1 MRFDVLTLFPEL
13 FGTFRATGILGR
25 AVEGGLVTLEAH
37 DLRRW
42 SGNRW
47 GQVDDEPYGGGA
59 GMVIQAPPV
68 LRAVRELRRSG
79 ESPGRLILL
88 SPRGRVFD
96 QQMAAELAGSSR
108 MILLCGRYEGFDE
121 RVSEILEPEELSIG
135 DYILGG
141 GEVASM
147 VVMEAVARLVPG
159 VVGDPRSVD
168 EDSFTEGLL
177 DHPAY
182 TRPAEVED
190 HRVPEILSSGHHERI
205 RRWRLEEAVRA
216 TVTRRPEL
224 VLRHWSG
231 YPAEVQALV
240 RRFAPGLAR
249 HCEAA
254 ADAGEEETP

>member
-1 MRFDVLTLFPEL
+1 MRFDVLTLFPGL
-13 FGTFRATGILGR
+13 IGAFRATGILGR
-25 AVEGGLVTLEAH
+25 AVEHGVIELEAH

-42 SGNRW
+42 AGNRW

-68 LRAVRELRRSG
+68 LRAVRELRAAG
-79 ESPGRLILL
+79 EPGRLILL

-96 QQMAAELAGSSR
+96 QRLARELAGSGR
-108 MILLCGRYEGFDE
+108 LILLCGRYEGFDE
-121 RVSEILEPEELSIG
+121 RVSGILEPEELSVG

-141 GEVASM
+141 GEVAAM
-147 VVMEAVARLVPG
+147 AVMEAVARLVPG

-177 DHPAY
+177 DYPAY
-182 TRPAEVED
+182 TRPAEVEG
-190 HRVPEILSSGHHERI
+190 HGVPEILKSGHHERI

-216 TVTRRPEL
+216 TVERRPEL

-231 YPAEVQALV
+231 YPAEVRAVV
-240 RRFAPGLAR
+240 RRFAPALAAR
-249 HCEAA
+249 CEEAA
-254 ADAGEEETP
+254 DRGEEASR